1 MAEMVKNLGGE
12 LWTERLK
19 SSHSPFLSHV
29 DETVAWIR
37 TVAGEASVVVLNHTD

>member
-1 MAEMVKNLGGE
+1 VKNLGGE